1 MAGTLKLYYLPG
13 SCALAPH
20 IALEHAGASNTCL
33 RSVMSSVSICPSS
46 RSASVESERSTSFG
60 IRRVR
65 RISFR
70 KVITAQGLHKW
81 GRPKGPWTSAR
92 PFPFPPDP
100 SVGRAARSCLCF
112 VAGLGRGMHALHS
125 NIDAKAYA
133 ASVGRP
139 RESDQAASRSVF
151 W

>member
-81 GRPKGPWTSAR
+81 GRPKGPWTLLGILLVLFAIAR
-92 PFPFPPDP
+92 YTKYQKDTKRICANDP
-100 SVGRAARSCLCF
+100 T
-112 VAGLGRGMHALHS
+112 
-125 NIDAKAYA
+125 
-133 ASVGRP
+133 ASVCER
-139 RESDQAASRSVF
+139 
-151 W
+151 